1 VGALNRMSDLTRV
14 TLEQVHTLAFQVLR
28 AHGVSQAQAR
38 AVADT
43 ITAAERD
50 DCKSHGLFRLP
61 GYVSSVR
68 SGKVTAD
75 AVPQVCDLAP
85 AIVQVDGQNGF
96 APLAL
101 QIGCAPLAEKA
112 RHHGIAALAVTRI
125 YHFAALWP
133 EVEALAAQGLV
144 ALACTAAMSYVAPA
158 GGSKPLY
165 GTNPMAFAWPRQG
178 HPPLVFDQ
186 ASSAS
191 ARGEIQLHLR
201 DGTPIP
207 TGWALDAAGRPTTD
221 PAAALA
227 GAQLPF
233 GGYKGAAIALMI
245 ELLAGALIGEV
256 FSFEASALDNDDG
269 GPPIGGELV
278 IALDPS
284 RCVAPGDQSR
294 QLAHAEQLFTHILA
308 QEGTRLPSDRRY
320 AARQRTPIE
329 GITIPSPLY
338 EELQRLA
345 VPQTA

>member
-1 VGALNRMSDLTRV
+1 MADLVRL
-14 TLEQVHTLAFQVLR
+14 TLAAVHTLALHVLR
-28 AHGVSQAQAR
+28 ANGVSEAQAR
-38 AVADT
+38 AIADT

-61 GYVSSVR
+61 GYVRSVR
-68 SGKVTAD
+68 SGKVTPD
-75 AVPQVCDLAP
+75 AVPEVRELAP
-85 AIVQVDGQNGF
+85 AIVQVEGKNGF

-101 QIGCAPLAEKA
+101 HIGQGPLAAKA
-112 RHHGIAALAVTRI
+112 HQYGIAALAVTQI

-144 ALACTAAMSYVAPA
+144 AFAWTQAMSYVAPA
-158 GGSKPLY
+158 GGRQPLY
-165 GTNPMAFAWPRQG
+165 GTNPMAFAWPRAG

-207 TGWALDAAGRPTTD
+207 VGWAIDADGNPTTD
-221 PAAALA
+221 PAEALT

-256 FSFEASALDNDDG
+256 FSFEASARDNNDG
-269 GPPIGGELV
+269 GPPVGGEFM
-278 IALDPS
+278 IAIDPV
-284 RCVAPGDQSR
+284 RCVGHGDQQR
-294 QLAHAEQLFTHILA
+294 QLVHAEQLFANILA

-320 AARQRTPIE
+320 AARQRTPTQ
-329 GITIPSPLY
+329 GITIPRALY
-338 EELQRLA
+338 EELQESLS
-345 VPQTA
+345 Q

>member
-1 VGALNRMSDLTRV
+1 MPDLTRL
-14 TLEQVHTLAFQVLR
+14 TLEQVHALALQVLL
-28 AHGVSQAQAR
+28 AQGVSEPQAHAI
-38 AVADT
+38 ADT

-68 SGKVTAD
+68 SGKVTPD
-75 AVPQVCDLAP
+75 AVPQVHELAP
-85 AIVQVDGQNGF
+85 AVVQVDGQNGF

-144 ALACTAAMSYVAPA
+144 AFAFTAAMSYVAPA
-158 GGSKPLY
+158 GGRKPLY
-165 GTNPMAFAWPRQG
+165 GTNPMAFAWPRSG

-201 DGTPIP
+201 DGIPIP
-207 TGWALDAAGRPTTD
+207 AGWAIDAEGHATTD

-269 GPPIGGELV
+269 GPPVGGELV
-278 IALDPS
+278 IALDS
-284 RCVAPGDQSR
+284 ARYVRHGDRQE
-294 QLAHAEQLFTHILA
+294 QLAHAERLFAHILA

-320 AARQRTPIE
+320 AARQRTATQ
-329 GITIPSPLY
+329 GITIPRRLY
-338 EELQRLA
+338 EQLLELA
-345 VPQTA
+345 WPQTS